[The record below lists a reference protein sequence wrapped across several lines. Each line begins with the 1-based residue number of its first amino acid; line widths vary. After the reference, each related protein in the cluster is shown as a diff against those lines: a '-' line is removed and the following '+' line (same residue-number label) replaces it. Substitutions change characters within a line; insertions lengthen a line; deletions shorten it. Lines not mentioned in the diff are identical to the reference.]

1 MVGSSAWVVEATA
14 ASLGASVCC
23 FVRNPAS
30 VVQQRIQVGSYGTLT
45 EAVSGL
51 AQEDGSRAFFRG
63 LTASIAREIP
73 FAFLQFPLYESLKR
87 QLAHQLGHERIT
99 AAQGAV
105 CGSIAGSIA
114 AAVTTPLDVL
124 RTRQML
130 GAGPNTRGGSM
141 LHELATVVAK
151 DGIAALFRGVGP
163 RTGWMA
169 LGGCIFFGAYEQST
183 ALLRRLQDE
192 P

>member
-1 MVGSSAWVVEATA
+1 MVGSSPWVVEATA

-51 AQEDGSRAFFRG
+51 AREDGSRAFFRG

-99 AAQGAV
+99 AAQVGHTFTTIIGKGGA
-105 CGSIAGSIA
+105 
-114 AAVTTPLDVL
+114 PLD
-124 RTRQML
+124 
-130 GAGPNTRGGSM
+130 
-141 LHELATVVAK
+141 
-151 DGIAALFRGVGP
+151 ALD
-163 RTGWMA
+163 
-169 LGGCIFFGAYEQST
+169 YQ
-183 ALLRRLQDE
+183 
-192 P
+192 